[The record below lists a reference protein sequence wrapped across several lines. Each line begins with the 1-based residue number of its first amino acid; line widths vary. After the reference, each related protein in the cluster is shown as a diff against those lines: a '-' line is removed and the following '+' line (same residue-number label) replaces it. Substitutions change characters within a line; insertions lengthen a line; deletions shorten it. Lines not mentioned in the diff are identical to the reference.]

1 MNCLVSSYELGL
13 IDAGGGTGDNSG
25 SYYSGGGG
33 GGGII
38 TVLYEDAHIAT
49 QPTACGGRGHQNG
62 GAGFVYLTST
72 KPGQEYSKVKN
83 CLLQDHNA

>member
-1 MNCLVSSYELGL
+1 M

-62 GAGFVYLTST
+62 GAGFVYLSST
-72 KPGQEYSKVKN
+72 KPGQAYSKVGTQQN
-83 CLLQDHNA
+83 SYSISHLLDEVTT